1 MLTWNVGLVDTTEA
15 LSGFSNEGML
25 AVGALFVVIKGVEKS
40 QLADKAARRVFG
52 LRTSLSA
59 GLGRMMCLC
68 FVLSAFLNNTP
79 VVALLIPI
87 TRDWARARGFSP
99 SIFLIPLSYSCIMG
113 GLLTVI
119 GTSTNLVVLGL
130 VTEERQTDPTVEKIG
145 FFEPAYVGVPL
156 GIVGMIYLVIFAP
169 RVLPSRGGLFRY
181 VRDRAKEL
189 LTEVIRQESCAR
201 LCSTHARTPAEQV
214 NAKFPHRSSACVFF
228 VLCSIDTTRNCSSRH
243 RDESHECLASH
254 HTYIQ
259 HT

>member
-1 MLTWNVGLVDTTEA
+1 MLQVFSCLVLVWNVGLVDTTEA
-15 LSGFSNEGML
+15 LSGYSNAGML

-52 LRTSLSA
+52 LRTTIPF
-59 GLGRMMCLC
+59 GLARMMSLC

-119 GTSTNLVVLGL
+119 GTSTNLVVQGL
-130 VTEERQTDPTVEKIG
+130 ILDEAKVDPNVEGVG
-145 FFEPAYVGVPL
+145 FFEPGYVGIPL
-156 GIVGMIYLVIFAP
+156 GAIGILYLVVFAP

-189 LTEVIRQESCAR
+189 LTEV
-201 LCSTHARTPAEQV
+201 LCTYV
-214 NAKFPHRSSACVFF
+214 CVISNCP
-228 VLCSIDTTRNCSSRH
+228 VLHGSWSVIKSGVLSVL
-243 RDESHECLASH
+243 SPFLF
-254 HTYIQ
+254 
-259 HT
+259 

>member
-1 MLTWNVGLVDTTEA
+1 MCLVLVWNVGLMSTTEA
-15 LSGFSNEGML
+15 LSGFSNTGML

-52 LRTSLSA
+52 LRTSMAA
-59 GLGRMMCLC
+59 GIGRMMSLC

-119 GTSTNLVVLGL
+119 GTSTNLVVQGL
-130 VTEERQTDPTVEKIG
+130 IVEESKTNSSVEAVG
-145 FFEPAYVGVPL
+145 FFEPGYIGVPL

-169 RVLPSRGGLFRY
+169 RVLPARGGLFRFI
-181 VRDRAKEL
+181 RDRAKEL
-189 LTEVIRQESCAR
+189 LTEVGAGR
-201 LCSTHARTPAEQV
+201 
-214 NAKFPHRSSACVFF
+214 NYSSSSGIVF
-228 VLCSIDTTRNCSSRH
+228 T
-243 RDESHECLASH
+243 
-254 HTYIQ
+254 
-259 HT
+259 

>member
-1 MLTWNVGLVDTTEA
+1 MLVWNVGLVDTTEA
-15 LSGFSNEGML
+15 LSGFSNAGML

-52 LRTSLSA
+52 LKTSLPA
-59 GLGRMMCLC
+59 GLGRMMSLC

-113 GLLTVI
+113 GMLTVI
-119 GTSTNLVVLGL
+119 GTSTNLVVQGL
-130 VTEERQTDPTVEKIG
+130 VKVQQETDPSVELIG
-145 FFEPAYVGVPL
+145 FFEPGYVALPMGVI
-156 GIVGMIYLVIFAP
+156 GILYLVIFAP

-189 LTEVIRQESCAR
+189 LTEVGA
-201 LCSTHARTPAEQV
+201 
-214 NAKFPHRSSACVFF
+214 
-228 VLCSIDTTRNCSSRH
+228 
-243 RDESHECLASH
+243 LASSW
-254 HTYIQ
+254 
-259 HT
+259 